1 MVLSETCYDP
11 ALHARHRPCLAKK
24 RSIDAPTLRS
34 QRPRGVT
41 SRVAPVCRAACCA
54 EHPSEGRRRA
64 SARSAG
70 DVFLCF
76 SLLAHDCAIVDRH
89 SNYCR
94 QRFVVVEVVY
104 EVREGPLVVSPC
116 WV

>member
-54 EHPSEGRRRA
+54 EHPSERKMPSERA
-64 SARSAG
+64 LLAM
-70 DVFLCF
+70 F
-76 SLLAHDCAIVDRH
+76 SYVLRILAHDSAIVDRH

-94 QRFVVVEVVY
+94 QRFVVVE
-104 EVREGPLVVSPC
+104 
-116 WV
+116 

>member
-1 MVLSETCYDP
+1 MVLSGTCYDP

-34 QRPRGVT
+34 QRPRGVTSRVAPVT

-76 SLLAHDCAIVDRH
+76 SLLAHYGTAQSLIGIPIIAGNA
-89 SNYCR
+89 S
-94 QRFVVVEVVY
+94 
-104 EVREGPLVVSPC
+104 L
-116 WV
+116 W